1 MENIIVFDMDG
12 VLAEVTES
20 YREAIVQTVE
30 HFTGKRIE
38 RDLVQRYKNA
48 GGWNNDWALSQKIA
62 SDLGVEVAY
71 ADIVDYFNHIF
82 LGSNGGNG
90 SDGLI
95 RRETWIPQPGL
106 LDRLGRR
113 FDLAIFTGRLRYE
126 LDITLARFAPEIR
139 FDPIVCAE
147 HGAKPK
153 PTPEGLFAIQ
163 SRKPGSKLWYVGD
176 TIDDAR
182 SASAAGVPFIGIIAP
197 GHSSREQLTRLFQ
210 KENAVSILENVNQ
223 IEAALGS
230 AQPGVVRDSL

>member
-30 HFTGKRIE
+30 HFTGNCIP
-38 RDLVQRYKNA
+38 RDLVQQYKNA

-71 ADIVDYFNHIF
+71 GAVVDYFNQIF
-82 LGSNGGNG
+82 LGGDG

-95 RRETWIPQPGL
+95 RREVWIPVPGL
-106 LDRLGRR
+106 LNRLSRR

-126 LDITLARFAPEIR
+126 LDITLARFDPDVR
-139 FDPIVCAE
+139 FDPIICAE
-147 HGAKPK
+147 HVAKPK
-153 PTPEGLFAIQ
+153 PAPDGLFAIQ
-163 SRKPGSKLWYVGD
+163 RMKPGRRLWYVGD

-197 GHSSREQLTRLFQ
+197 GHSSREELTRLFH
-210 KENAVSILENVNQ
+210 KEDAAAILESVNQ
-223 IEAALGS
+223 IEPVLKVAL
-230 AQPGVVRDSL
+230 